1 MAINNA
7 TVDPYTP
14 DRGYYECHAC
24 GGRTKSTEGLAQC
37 PDCGGAVQN
46 IAVAREE
53 GSRSGVDCSGER
65 LRSPTTAS
73 ALVVGTRRDRD
84 PL

>member
-14 DRGYYECHAC
+14 ERGYYECSAC
-24 GGRTKSTEGLAQC
+24 GGRTTSTDRLTEC

-46 IAVAREE
+46 IAVARE
-53 GSRSGVDCSGER
+53 
-65 LRSPTTAS
+65 
-73 ALVVGTRRDRD
+73 
-84 PL
+84 